1 MSDNL
6 ILKIT
11 EGELFRFFD
20 SESLTRFSLGSKRTN
35 AVVVRDALV
44 LPEQILFDNRNGVWY
59 VMDLTP
65 FDAKSEVLLNGKRLK
80 KPVKCE
86 GELVIRKKNDKKAEA
101 VVRVSVV
108 KKIARRRGSSKTLD
122 LTRKTVTV
130 IGRAETCD
138 LVVRSPQVSAQH
150 CRIIFDGETCY
161 VEDLHSINGTYV
173 NNRKIKRAKLS
184 DYDRISISSAAYT
197 YFDKKLLYSTS
208 AGGIGIDVVN
218 ISREVQDRNAKGKR
232 VRLVSDV
239 SFSVKAGDFV
249 AIVGGSGAGK
259 STILDCINGLRPATR
274 GRIFYDTNDYYDNI
288 NSYKGVIGYVP
299 QRDVMHDD
307 LSVEEGLYYTA
318 LIRMR
323 TDLKREEVRARVA
336 EAIEDVKLTGKEKL
350 KISSLSGGQ
359 RKRVSIA
366 MELLSDPKVIFLD
379 EPTSGLSPDLDL
391 EMMALLKELAGKGRT
406 IVVITHAME
415 NLDKCDKIAFLGK
428 GGRLCYYGS
437 HEGVFRYFNRKSY
450 SRIFAALTE
459 EKICRQFEKK
469 YRSTEAYKSMMK
481 KFAELYGEELLTPS
495 EPPEPESPTVRSSGD
510 VAALTDSAPSNPGTS
525 DFPDPLEFPASPERA
540 PEDSDFSAPRKP
552 GVPDFPDS
560 LDFPAPPEPLPE
572 EDEHEE
578 I

>member
-1 MSDNL
+1 MSNL

-20 SESLTRFSLGSKRTN
+20 SEDRTRFVLGSRRSN
-35 AVVVRDALV
+35 AVVVRDSQV
-44 LPEQILFDNRNGVWY
+44 LPEQIMFDNRNGVWY

-80 KPVKCE
+80 KPSKCA
-86 GELVIRKKNDKKAEA
+86 GELVIRRRDDRKE
-101 VVRVSVV
+101 VVRISVV
-108 KKIARRRGSSKTLD
+108 RKISRRRGASKTLD
-122 LTRKTVTV
+122 LTRKTITL
-130 IGRAETCD
+130 IGRGEDCD
-138 LVVRSPQVSAQH
+138 LIVSSPQVSAHH
-150 CRIIFDGETCY
+150 CRIIFDGESCY

-173 NNRKIKRAKLS
+173 NNRRIKRARLS

-299 QRDVMHDD
+299 QKDVMHDD

-323 TDLKREEVRARVA
+323 TDLKREEVRARVRD
-336 EAIEDVKLTGKEKL
+336 AIADVKLTGKEKL
-350 KISSLSGGQ
+350 RISSLSGGQ

-366 MELLSDPKVIFLD
+366 MEMLSDPKVIFLD

-391 EMMALLKELAGKGRT
+391 EMMELLKELASKGRT
-406 IVVITHAME
+406 IVVITHTME
-415 NLDKCDKIAFLGK
+415 NLDKCDRIAFLGR
-428 GGRLCYYGS
+428 GGRLCYYGP
-437 HEGVFRYFNRKSY
+437 HEGIFRYFNRKSY

-459 EKICRQFEKK
+459 EETCRRFEKK
-469 YRSTEAYKSMMK
+469 YRSTEAYRVMMK
-481 KFAELYGEELLTPS
+481 RFGELYGEELLELS
-495 EPPEPESPTVRSSGD
+495 EPEPLPRPAEEGELPAEGEKNTQDRGD
-510 VAALTDSAPSNPGTS
+510 
-525 DFPDPLEFPASPERA
+525 DFPE
-540 PEDSDFSAPRKP
+540 
-552 GVPDFPDS
+552 
-560 LDFPAPPEPLPE
+560 PPEPLPE
-572 EDEHEE
+572 EDQDEE

>member
-1 MSDNL
+1 M
-6 ILKIT
+6 
-11 EGELFRFFD
+11 
-20 SESLTRFSLGSKRTN
+20 
-35 AVVVRDALV
+35 
-44 LPEQILFDNRNGVWY
+44 
-59 VMDLTP
+59 
-65 FDAKSEVLLNGKRLK
+65 
-80 KPVKCE
+80 
-86 GELVIRKKNDKKAEA
+86 
-101 VVRVSVV
+101 
-108 KKIARRRGSSKTLD
+108 
-122 LTRKTVTV
+122 
-130 IGRAETCD
+130 
-138 LVVRSPQVSAQH
+138 
-150 CRIIFDGETCY
+150 
-161 VEDLHSINGTYV
+161 
-173 NNRKIKRAKLS
+173 
-184 DYDRISISSAAYT
+184 
-197 YFDKKLLYSTS
+197 
-208 AGGIGIDVVN
+208 
-218 ISREVQDRNAKGKR
+218 
-232 VRLVSDV
+232 SDV

-350 KISSLSGGQ
+350 RISSLSGGQ

-391 EMMALLKELAGKGRT
+391 EMMALLKELAAKGRT

-459 EKICRQFEKK
+459 EKNCRQYEKK
-469 YRSTEAYKSMMK
+469 YRSTESYKNMMK
-481 KFAELYGEELLTPS
+481 RFAELYGEELLTPS
-495 EPPEPESPTVRSSGD
+495 EPPEKPEESSPPER
-510 VAALTDSAPSNPGTS
+510 APANS
-525 DFPDPLEFPASPERA
+525 DLSVSPEFPAPPERA
-540 PEDSDFSAPRKP
+540 PEDSEFPVPRKP
-552 GVPDFPDS
+552 GVHGFSKPIDFSEPQKPSAPDFSDS